1 MSKFFSGKYGW
12 IVLLIALAVVNYFGS
27 IIHYR
32 IDLTQEKRYTLSTP
46 TKRLLQNLKEPV
58 SITVLLAGD
67 LPAGFKK
74 LSNSTAEL
82 LQEFREIAGNK
93 IQFEFEKPGQDLP
106 DTSRGIMY
114 DSLSRLG
121 INPTN
126 VKAQTKS
133 GESSEQTMV
142 FPGAVLR
149 YKDRVMGVD
158 LLKGQSFADGLNSLN
173 KAEALLEYKFGNA
186 IEKIVTDSLPLVGY
200 LTGNG

>member
-1 MSKFFSGKYGW
+1 MNKVFSGKYGW
-12 IVLLIALAVVNYFGS
+12 IVLLIALAFINYLGS

-46 TKRLLQNLKEPV
+46 TKRLLQNLKDPV

-67 LPAGFKK
+67 LPAGFRK
-74 LSNSTAEL
+74 LSNSSSEL

-93 IQFEFEKPGQDLP
+93 IQFKFEKPGQDLA

-133 GESSEQTMV
+133 
-142 FPGAVLR
+142 
-149 YKDRVMGVD
+149 
-158 LLKGQSFADGLNSLN
+158 
-173 KAEALLEYKFGNA
+173 
-186 IEKIVTDSLPLVGY
+186 
-200 LTGNG
+200 